1 MNIQKQYIPLI
12 LCLAFASGI
21 IAGCGRH
28 VKETQTAKAP
38 VSVTAMKV
46 SMTGSAASKTYIGT
60 VHPAKS
66 AVLASAHSGTLAE
79 LKVRQGQAVNKGEV
93 IAVINSQRAASSLEM
108 ASAALRQA
116 KDGYDRAKAVHE
128 SGSIAEVKM
137 VEVETQLRQA
147 EAAYKAAA
155 KAYSDCAVKAPYSGV
170 IGEVYIES
178 GVEVSVAQPVARIM
192 DISSVEIHFP
202 VPEGEINSINTGEE
216 VWINVPALGEDN
228 IAAHLTA
235 KGVAAS
241 ALSHSYDCTAVP
253 FSSVTGLM
261 PGMVCKVSLAGNGA
275 QAAVIPASVIKTD
288 VSGRYVWAVRD
299 GRAVKVPVV
308 TGGFSGRGVIISE
321 GLEDGDYVIVDGAGK
336 VSSGMKVKIV
346 E

>member
-1 MNIQKQYIPLI
+1 MNRPKQHISPI
-12 LCLAFASGI
+12 LCLALLAGMVT
-21 IAGCGRH
+21 GCGRPA
-28 VKETQTAKAP
+28 KDTQQAKAP

-46 SMTGSAASKTYIGT
+46 TMTGNIASKTYIGT

-66 AVLASAHSGTLAE
+66 AVLTSIHSGTLAE
-79 LKVRQGQAVNKGEV
+79 LKIRQGQTVNKGDI

-108 ASAALRQA
+108 ASAALQQA
-116 KDGYDRAKAVHE
+116 KDGYARAKAVHE
-128 SGSIAEVKM
+128 SGSIADVKM

-147 EAAYKAAA
+147 EAAYRAAE
-155 KAYSDCAVKAPYSGV
+155 KTYEDCTLKAPYSGV
-170 IGEVYIES
+170 IGEVYRES
-178 GVEVSVAQPVARIM
+178 GVEVSVAEPIAKIM

-202 VPEGEINSINTGEE
+202 VPEGEINSIMPGAE
-216 VWINVPALGEDN
+216 VCINVPALGEDN
-228 IAAHLTA
+228 IAARLAA

-241 ALSHSYDCTAVP
+241 ALAHSYECTAVP
-253 FSSVTGLM
+253 SSNVSGLM
-261 PGMVCKVSLAGNGA
+261 PGMVCKVSMTGDGA

-288 VSGRYVWAVRD
+288 VAGRYVWAVRD

-308 TGGFSGRGVIISE
+308 TGGFSGKGVIVSE